1 MIGTP
6 RALDSLIQE
15 LVKLPGVGPKT
26 AQRLAFHVLK
36 GPKSEAEALAR
47 ALVELKERVAHC
59 SICCG
64 ITEQDP
70 CPICRDPERTSA
82 VICVVEE
89 PNDLVALEKA
99 GEYRG
104 KYHVLMGA
112 LSPLDGVTPQDLRID
127 PLLERLQAGG
137 VEEVIVATNPNM
149 EGEATALYLAK
160 LIKPLGI
167 KVTRIAR
174 GLPMGGDLEYAD
186 EVTLAKSLQGR
197 RDL

>member
-1 MIGTP
+1 MIGP
-6 RALDSLIQE
+6 KSLDNLAQE
-15 LVKLPGVGPKT
+15 LLRLPGVGPKT
-26 AQRLAFHVLK
+26 AQRLAFHLLK
-36 GPKSEAEALAR
+36 RPKAEAEALAQ
-47 ALVELKERVAHC
+47 AIVNLKEKVIHC
-59 SICCG
+59 SVCCG

-70 CPICRDPERTSA
+70 CPICRNPERNPA
-82 VICVVEE
+82 LICVVEE
-89 PNDLVALEKA
+89 PNDLFALEKS
-99 GEYRG
+99 GEFRG

-112 LSPLDGVTPQDLRID
+112 LSPLDGIGPQDLRID
-127 PLLERLQAGG
+127 PLLNRLRSGG
-137 VEEVIVATNPNM
+137 VEEVIIATNPNM

-197 RDL
+197 REI